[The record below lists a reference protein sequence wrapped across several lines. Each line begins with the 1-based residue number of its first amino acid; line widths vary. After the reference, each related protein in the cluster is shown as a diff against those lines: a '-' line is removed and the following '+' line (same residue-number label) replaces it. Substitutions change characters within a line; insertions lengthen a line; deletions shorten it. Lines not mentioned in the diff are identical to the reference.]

1 MLSTVCFLFVRLFFI
16 AVINAFSPLRLKRKG
31 SIEAIFHLS
40 INSAEMSPV
49 KPDKMARIWN
59 INTTVTEG
67 ATFSASVSGP
77 FWGLFFERQV
87 FVPPCRIV
95 TVCLISRVRSVLSDW
110 SSIPL
115 GVVSYPAF
123 TVSLPR
129 YTWLESATEYV
140 RNCHRLFWDNA
151 NIYEESYMICCPPC
165 IFMPVWVPYCRLFF
179 SLRKKRCAIVLLK
192 AILSV
197 FFFFCS

>member
-1 MLSTVCFLFVRLFFI
+1 MLRTVCLVFVRLFFK
-16 AVINAFSPLRLKRKG
+16 AVINTFSLLWLKRKV
-31 SIEAIFHLS
+31 SIKTFFHLS

-67 ATFSASVSGP
+67 AAFSTSVSGP
-77 FWGLFFERQV
+77 FRGLFLERGV
-87 FVPPCRIV
+87 FAPPCRIV
-95 TVCLISRVRSVLSDW
+95 NLCLISRVRSVLSDW

-165 IFMPVWVPYCRLFF
+165 IFIPVWVPFVGFF
-179 SLRKKRCAIVLLK
+179 FFAQEEALCNSTTQSNPLG
-192 AILSV
+192 
-197 FFFFCS
+197 FFFCS